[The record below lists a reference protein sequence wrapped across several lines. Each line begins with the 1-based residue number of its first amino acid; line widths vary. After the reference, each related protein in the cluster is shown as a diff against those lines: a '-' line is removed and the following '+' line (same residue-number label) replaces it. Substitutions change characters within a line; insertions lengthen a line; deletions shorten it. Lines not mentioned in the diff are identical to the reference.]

1 MRGTRV
7 AFLAFFIW
15 GENFMKKGL
24 VLLLVGTLVFSLFS
38 SVCYAEQKIVDAM
51 GRTVSIP
58 DKVEKVICSGPGC
71 LRLLTYLQAQGRIV
85 GVDDMETRRTQFD
98 ARPYALANPQFKEYP
113 EFGSFRGHDNPEQIL
128 VLEPQPQVIFKTYAT
143 MGHDPIELSQKTGI
157 PVIVLNYGDLGGNR
171 SQLFQAVRIM
181 GQALGQDK
189 RAEEVVAFFESAIQ
203 DLHDRTKDIP
213 EDKRPSCYIGGIA
226 SKGPHGYQSTE
237 PGYPPLA
244 FIHANNVAYSTGLKG
259 KALMHSNVAKEKIVD
274 WDPEILFLD
283 LSTLQM
289 GDQAGGLYELK
300 TDPAYAALTAVQ
312 KGKVYGVLPYNWY
325 SRNYGS
331 ILANAYYMGKL
342 IYPDRFEDVEPQAK
356 ADEIYSFLM
365 GKGVFDI
372 MNESFQHL
380 VFKPVPVK

>member
-1 MRGTRV
+1 MV
-7 AFLAFFIW
+7 AFLFR
-15 GENFMKKGL
+15 ERKTMKKGL
-24 VLLLVGTLVFSLFS
+24 ASLIAGILFLTLFS
-38 SVCYAEQKIVDAM
+38 TTCYAKRNIVDAM

-71 LRLLTYLQAQGRIV
+71 LRLLTYLQAQDRIV
-85 GVDDMETRRTQFD
+85 GVDDMETRRQKFD
-98 ARPYALANPQFKEYP
+98 ARPYALANPQFKKYP

-143 MGHDPIELSQKTGI
+143 MGHDPIELSEKTGI
-157 PVIVLNYGDLGGNR
+157 PVTVLNYGDLGANR
-171 SQLFQAVRIM
+171 DQLFQAIRIM
-181 GQALGQDK
+181 GEALGQDK
-189 RAEEVVAFFESAIQ
+189 RAGEVVAFFESAIQ

-213 EDKRPSCYIGGIA
+213 EEKRPACYVGGIA

-244 FIHANNVAYSTGLKG
+244 FIHAKNLAFSTGLKG
-259 KALMHSNVAKEKIVD
+259 KALMHSNVAKEKIVE
-274 WDPEILFLD
+274 WDPEILLLD

-289 GDQAGGLYELK
+289 GDKTGGLYELR

-331 ILANAYYMGKL
+331 ILANAYYLGKL
-342 IYPDRFEDVEPQAK
+342 IYPDRFQDVNAEAK
-356 ADEIYSFLM
+356 ADEIYSYLI
-365 GKGVFDI
+365 GEGVFEV
-372 MNESFQHL
+372 MNSKFQNL
-380 VFKPVPVK
+380 AFKQVPVK

>member
-1 MRGTRV
+1 MKNCL
-7 AFLAFFIW
+7 AFLVAGI
-15 GENFMKKGL
+15 L
-24 VLLLVGTLVFSLFS
+24 VSFLLSDS
-38 SVCYAEQKIVDAM
+38 CYADRIVIDAM
-51 GRTVSIP
+51 GRTISVP

-71 LRLLTYLQAQGRIV
+71 LRLLTYLQAQDRIV
-85 GVDDMETRRTQFD
+85 GVDDMETRRQQFD
-98 ARPYALANPQFKEYP
+98 ARPYALVNPEFKKYP

-143 MGHDPIELSQKTGI
+143 MGHDPIELSEKTGI
-157 PVIVLNYGDLGGNR
+157 PVIVLNYGDLGDNR
-171 SQLFQAVRIM
+171 KQLFQAIRIM
-181 GQALGQDK
+181 GQVLGQDK
-189 RAEEVVAFFESAIQ
+189 RAEEVVSFFESAIQ
-203 DLHDRTKDIP
+203 DLHNRTKDIP
-213 EDKRPSCYIGGIA
+213 EDKRPSCYVGGIA

-259 KALMHSNVAKEKIVD
+259 KALMHSNVAKEKIVE

-312 KGKVYGVLPYNWY
+312 TGKVYGVLPYNWY

-342 IYPDRFEDVEPQAK
+342 IYPARFEDVEPQAK
-356 ADEIYSFLM
+356 ADEIWSFLI
-365 GKGVFDI
+365 GKGVFQV
-372 MNESFQHL
+372 MNNKFQNL
-380 VFKPVPVK
+380 AFKPVPIK